1 MIRRIATMFA
11 FVLTLVACGG
21 DNSPVT
27 GVATS
32 GEDLFKRTV
41 LGENAGCVTCHSLK
55 EGVDLVGPP
64 LAIIGADAGDRQ
76 AGVAAA
82 DYLRMSIVDPDN
94 FVLDGFDPGRMPPDW
109 AEQLSEADIEAL
121 VEYLLTLGAE

>member
-1 MIRRIATMFA
+1 MIRRIATTLA
-11 FVLTLVACGG
+11 LVLTLTACGG
-21 DNSPVT
+21 GSSPVT
-27 GVATS
+27 GIAAS

-41 LGENAGCVTCHSLK
+41 LADNAGCVTCHSLK
-55 EGVDLVGPP
+55 DGVVLVGPS
-64 LAIIGADAGDRQ
+64 LATIGVEAEGRQ

-82 DYLRMSIVDPDN
+82 DYLRTSIVAPDD

-109 AEQLSEADIEAL
+109 AEQLSESDIEAL